1 MYYRISSLNGKK
13 AVLTYINAEISYY
26 LYRREIK
33 MERVELL
40 APAGDLERLKIAFE
54 YGADAVYL
62 GGENFGMR
70 SAAKNFSID
79 DIKEGADFA
88 HKKGKKIFVTVNIIP
103 HNEDF
108 EGFKEYL
115 IELEKVRV
123 DALIAADPGVIQVIK
138 ETLPNMEIHLST
150 QANTTNYH
158 SANFW
163 YNQGVKRVVVA
174 RELSFEEIK
183 EIREK
188 TDKNMDIEAF
198 MHGAMCI
205 SYSGRCL
212 ISNYMTG
219 RDANRGSC
227 AQSCRWKYS
236 LVEEKRP
243 GEYFPVY
250 EDEKGTFF
258 FNSKDLC
265 MIEYIP
271 ELINSGITSLKIEG
285 RMKTAYYVATVV
297 RAYRMA
303 IDEYYKNPDQWKF
316 NPVWLDELKKGSHRH
331 FTTGFY
337 NDKPG
342 TEEQNYASASYVRN
356 YDFVGIVLDAP
367 DKDGYVTVEQRNKMV
382 VGDEIEIIG
391 PYTDTLLATIEEM
404 YDEEK
409 NPITEAPH
417 PRQLVRMKL
426 PKQVGP
432 NFMLRKEIE
441 ETN

>member
-1 MYYRISSLNGKK
+1 
-13 AVLTYINAEISYY
+13 
-26 LYRREIK
+26 
-33 MERVELL
+33 MEKVELL

-62 GGENFGMR
+62 GGESFGMR
-70 SAAKNFSID
+70 TAAKNFSIE
-79 DIKEGADFA
+79 DIKEGAEFA
-88 HKKGKKIFVTVNIIP
+88 HERGKRIFVTVNIIP
-103 HNEDF
+103 HNDDF
-108 EGFKEYL
+108 EGFEDYL
-115 IELEKVRV
+115 RDLSDAGV
-123 DALIAADPGVIQVIK
+123 DALIASDPGVIDVIK

-150 QANTTNYH
+150 QANTTNYR

-183 EIREK
+183 EIRDNIPE
-188 TDKNMDIEAF
+188 DLDIEAF

-236 LVEEKRP
+236 LMEEKRP

-250 EDEKGTFF
+250 EDDRGTFF

-271 ELINSGITSLKIEG
+271 QLIESGITSLKIEG

-303 IDEYYKNPDQWKF
+303 IDAYYKDPKNWKF
-316 NPVWLDELKKGSHRH
+316 NPVWLEELKKGSHRH

-337 NDKPG
+337 NEKPG

-356 YDFVGIVLDAP
+356 YDFIGIVVEGEDENGLL
-367 DKDGYVTVEQRNKMV
+367 TVEQRNKMV
-382 VGDEIEIIG
+382 IGDEIEIMG
-391 PYTDTLLATIEEM
+391 PYTETMTATITEM
-404 YDEEK
+404 YNEDGEAIEA
-409 NPITEAPH
+409 APH
-417 PRQLVRMKL
+417 PRQIVKMRL
-426 PKQVGP
+426 PKGVSE
-432 NFMLRKEIE
+432 NFMLRKAIE
-441 ETN
+441 ETK

>member
-1 MYYRISSLNGKK
+1 MNK
-13 AVLTYINAEISYY
+13 
-26 LYRREIK
+26 
-33 MERVELL
+33 VELL

-70 SAAKNFSID
+70 TAAKNFKMEE
-79 DIKEGADFA
+79 IKEGADFA
-88 HKKGKKIFVTVNIIP
+88 HARGKKIFVTVNIIP

-108 EGFKEYL
+108 IGFEDY
-115 IELEKVRV
+115 IRDLEKAGV
-123 DALIAADPGVIQVIK
+123 DALIASDPGVIDVIK
-138 ETLPNMEIHLST
+138 ETIPNMEIHLST
-150 QANTTNYH
+150 QANTTNYR

-163 YNQGVKRVVVA
+163 YRQGVKRVVVA

-183 EIREK
+183 KMRDNVPE
-188 TDKNMDIEAF
+188 DLDIEAF

-236 LVEEKRP
+236 LMEEKRP

-250 EDEKGTFF
+250 EDDRGTFF

-265 MIEYIP
+265 MIEYVP
-271 ELINSGITSLKIEG
+271 QLIESGITSLKIEG

-303 IDEYYKNPDQWKF
+303 IDEYYKDPENWKF
-316 NPVWLDELKKGSHRH
+316 NPMWLEELKKGSHRH

-337 NDKPG
+337 NEKPG

-356 YDFVGIVLDAP
+356 YDFIGIVLEDA
-367 DKDGYVTVEQRNKMV
+367 DENGLVTVEQRNKMV
-382 VGDEIEIIG
+382 VGDEIEIMG
-391 PYTDTLLATIEEM
+391 PYTETINTKITEM
-404 YDEEK
+404 YNEDGEAIEA
-409 NPITEAPH
+409 APH
-417 PRQLVRMKL
+417 PRQIVKMRL
-426 PKQVGP
+426 PEGVAT
-432 NFMLRKEIE
+432 NFMLRKAIE
-441 ETN
+441 EK

>member
-1 MYYRISSLNGKK
+1 MNK
-13 AVLTYINAEISYY
+13 
-26 LYRREIK
+26 
-33 MERVELL
+33 VELL

-70 SAAKNFSID
+70 TAAKNFSME

-88 HKKGKKIFVTVNIIP
+88 HERGKKIFVTVNIIP

-108 EGFKEYL
+108 EGFEEYL
-115 IELEKVRV
+115 LDLEKAGV
-123 DALIAADPGVIQVIK
+123 DALIASDPGVIDVIK
-138 ETLPNMEIHLST
+138 ETVPNMEIHLST
-150 QANTTNYH
+150 QANTTNYR

-163 YNQGVKRVVVA
+163 YKQGVKRVVIA
-174 RELSFEEIK
+174 RELSFDEIK
-183 EIREK
+183 EMRDNVPE
-188 TDKNMDIEAF
+188 DLDIEAF

-236 LVEEKRP
+236 LMEEKRP

-250 EDEKGTFF
+250 EDDRGTFF

-271 ELINSGITSLKIEG
+271 ELIESGITSLKIEG

-303 IDEYYKNPDQWKF
+303 IDEYYKDPENWKF
-316 NPVWLDELKKGSHRH
+316 NPVWLEELKKGSHRH

-337 NDKPG
+337 NNKPG

-356 YDFVGIVLDAP
+356 YDFIGIVLEDA
-367 DKDGYVTVEQRNKMV
+367 DENGLVTVEQRNKMV
-382 VGDEIEIIG
+382 VGDEIEIMG
-391 PYTDTLLATIEEM
+391 PYTETITTTITEM
-404 YDEEK
+404 YNEDGE
-409 NPITEAPH
+409 PIEAAPH
-417 PRQLVRMKL
+417 PRQIVKMRL
-426 PKQVGP
+426 PEEVKT
-432 NFMLRKEIE
+432 NFMLRKAIE
-441 ETN
+441 EK

>member
-1 MYYRISSLNGKK
+1 MNK
-13 AVLTYINAEISYY
+13 
-26 LYRREIK
+26 
-33 MERVELL
+33 VELL

-70 SAAKNFSID
+70 TAAKNFSIE

-88 HKKGKKIFVTVNIIP
+88 HERGKKIFVTVNIIP

-108 EGFKEYL
+108 EGFEEYL
-115 IELEKVRV
+115 LDLEKAGV
-123 DALIAADPGVIQVIK
+123 DALIASDPGVIDVIK
-138 ETLPNMEIHLST
+138 ETIPNMEIHLST
-150 QANTTNYH
+150 QANTTNYK

-163 YNQGVKRVVVA
+163 YKQGVKRVVIA
-174 RELSFEEIK
+174 RELSFKEIK
-183 EIREK
+183 EIR
-188 TDKNMDIEAF
+188 DNVPQDLDIEAF

-236 LVEEKRP
+236 LMEEKRP

-250 EDEKGTFF
+250 EDDRGTFF

-271 ELINSGITSLKIEG
+271 QLIDSGIYSLKIEG

-303 IDEYYKNPDQWKF
+303 LDKYYEDPENWKF
-316 NPVWLDELKKGSHRH
+316 DPMWLEELKKGSHRH

-337 NDKPG
+337 VDKAG
-342 TEEQNYASASYVRN
+342 AEDQNYESASYVRN
-356 YDFVGIVLDAP
+356 YDFIGIALEDM
-367 DKDGYVTVEQRNKMV
+367 DQDGYIQVEQRNKMV
-382 VGDEIEIIG
+382 VGDEIEVIG
-391 PYTDTLLATIEEM
+391 PHTETIYTKISEM
-404 YDEEK
+404 YNEDGEAIEA
-409 NPITEAPH
+409 APH
-417 PRQLVRMKL
+417 PRMKVKL
-426 PKQVGP
+426 KLECPDRILKD
-432 NFMLRKEIE
+432 FMLRKEIE
-441 ETN
+441 EQ